1 MEECEMSEPKT
12 VELSTDAAVVYEQDF
27 VPALFGQWAPRL
39 ADAADVG
46 PGDRFLDVGCGTG
59 VVAREAALRVGP
71 NGRIVGFDLN
81 ESMLAVAK
89 RLRPEIEWRQGDVI
103 QLPFED
109 ASFDAVVSQF
119 MLMFIADRVAAIK
132 EMWRVLAPGGRLA
145 ASAWMAFECAA
156 GDVALAE
163 IARRLIGDD
172 AAEAFKAPYLLG
184 DEDEFLGLFRSAGL
198 PDAQIETREGSFS
211 FSSIDEMVRV
221 WVKGWVLADIDD
233 DTYAALLKEARKDL
247 MCFCNGDGEIRLPM
261 NAHIVTA
268 RKL

>member
-1 MEECEMSEPKT
+1 MSEPEII
-12 VELSTDAAVVYEQDF
+12 ELSTDAAVVYEQDF
-27 VPALFGQWAPRL
+27 VPSLFGQWAPRL

-71 NGRIVGFDLN
+71 SGRVVGLDLN

-89 RLRPEIEWRQGDVI
+89 RMRPEIEWRQGDVI

-109 ASFDAVVSQF
+109 ESFDAVVSQF

-145 ASAWMAFECAA
+145 VAAWMAFERSL

-172 AAEAFKAPYLLG
+172 AAESFKAPYVLG
-184 DEDEFLGLFRSAGL
+184 DEDKLLGLFRSAGITE
-198 PDAQIETREGSFS
+198 AQVETREGSFF

-221 WVKGWVLADIDD
+221 WVKGWVLADMDD
-233 DTYAALLKEARKDL
+233 ETYGALLKEARNDL
-247 MCFCNGDGEIRLPM
+247 KRFCNGDGEIRLPM
-261 NAHIVTA
+261 DAHIVTA
-268 RKL
+268 VKT

>member
-1 MEECEMSEPKT
+1 MTELET
-12 VELSTDAAVVYEQDF
+12 IQLSTHAAVLYEQDF

-39 ADAADVG
+39 ADAADVR

-71 NGRIVGFDLN
+71 GGRVVGFDLN

-89 RLRPEIEWRQGDVI
+89 RMRPEIEWRQGDVLE
-103 QLPFED
+103 LPFED
-109 ASFDAVVSQF
+109 ESFDAVVSQF

-132 EMWRVLAPGGRLA
+132 HMWRVMAPGGRLA
-145 ASAWMAFECAA
+145 VAVWMAFERSV

-172 AAEAFKAPYLLG
+172 AAEAFKAPYVLG
-184 DEDEFLGLFRSAGL
+184 DEDELLGLFHSAGIT
-198 PDAQIETREGSFS
+198 DARVATREGSFF

-221 WVKGWVLADIDD
+221 WVKGWVLADMDD
-233 DTYAALLKEARKDL
+233 DTYEALLKEARKDL
-247 MCFCNGDGEIRLPM
+247 KRYCNDDGEIKMPM
-261 NAHIVTA
+261 DALIVTA
-268 RKL
+268 RKA